1 MDLVFRGGG
10 SENAGIHPAAQ
21 KSLGKEPGDSAL
33 GTDEPEGTA
42 ALAAM
47 VDLAP
52 QGATWGSC
60 WETPVV
66 LICSYDCHSG
76 SEATLSTPH
85 RGRS

>member
-33 GTDEPEGTA
+33 GRDEPEGMA

-52 QGATWGSC
+52 PGATWGHAGR
-60 WETPVV
+60 P
-66 LICSYDCHSG
+66 HS
-76 SEATLSTPH
+76 SDLLLSLS
-85 RGRS
+85 GGK